1 MQVKWLAKAL
11 VNLTDEAD
19 YIAKESPANAKAFF
33 THILASVE
41 QLKEHPHPHL
51 GRAGRVSGT
60 RELVITHY
68 PYIVPYRIKNGCV
81 EILRVFHTA
90 RAWPKQL

>member
-11 VNLTDEAD
+11 INLTDETD
-19 YIAKESPANAKAFF
+19 YIANESPASAKACF

-41 QLKEHPHPHL
+41 QLKEHPHL
-51 GRAGRVSGT
+51 GRAGRVAGT

-81 EILRVFHTA
+81 EILRVLHTA

>member
-1 MQVKWLAKAL
+1 MQVKWLTKAL
-11 VNLTDEAD
+11 ANLTDEAD
-19 YIAKESPANAKAFF
+19 YIAKESPANSKAFF
-33 THILASVE
+33 AHVFASVE
-41 QLKEHPHPHL
+41 QLKEHPHL

-90 RAWPKQL
+90 RAWRKQL